1 VAHVRIVYDGDC
13 PFCSSYARLA
23 RLRQRHD
30 VELVN
35 AREAPGLVR
44 ELRDR
49 GVDPDEGMV
58 VLLDGE
64 IHHGDEAAA
73 FLELEARGRLIPS
86 AGWIRRLYPWVFRLR
101 GLALRLLG
109 RDPHIPGQEADRGSA

>member
-1 VAHVRIVYDGDC
+1 VADVRIVYDGDC

-35 AREAPGLVR
+35 AREAPGMVR
-44 ELRDR
+44 TLRQR
-49 GVDPDEGMV
+49 GADLDEGMV
-58 VLLDGE
+58 VLVDGE
-64 IHHGDEAAA
+64 IHHGEEAAA
-73 FLELEARGRLIPS
+73 FLELEGRARLVPS
-86 AGWIRRLYPWVFRLR
+86 AGWIRRLYPWVYRLR

-109 RDPHIPGQEADRGSA
+109 RDPHIPG